1 MPINP
6 EDLLARLQLNDDDL
20 RDIETTFKDGK
31 EDLSECVICKEDIFD
46 ILREAEKDNKGGME
60 GSLSLWVCELA
71 SCGAVYC
78 LSCVIRWTTE
88 RSEIHCPSCTRPWDA
103 VTMQSQKDSYEEMN
117 FEWHQ
122 SKT

>member
-60 GSLSLWVCELA
+60 GSLSFICISFKTIQSNW
-71 SCGAVYC
+71 SKKKQYN
-78 LSCVIRWTTE
+78 
-88 RSEIHCPSCTRPWDA
+88 TRLLD
-103 VTMQSQKDSYEEMN
+103 Y
-117 FEWHQ
+117 
-122 SKT
+122 

>member
-60 GSLSLWVCELA
+60 GSLSLWYTVSHAL
-71 SCGAVYC
+71 
-78 LSCVIRWTTE
+78 
-88 RSEIHCPSCTRPWDA
+88 
-103 VTMQSQKDSYEEMN
+103 
-117 FEWHQ
+117 
-122 SKT
+122 